1 MRVSIVSIVSLTLA
15 LTNFVYAHSDDTLHA
30 REYVD
35 ELSVRDI
42 GDALAHIST
51 RDLMSELSER
61 LERRERI
68 HKCPLCPSMFMVA
81 NSFDDHL
88 RKEHPGYRLQFN
100 TQPKLN
106 TQPKPKPKPKRRN
119 GQLTKCPHC
128 FRQFVISDNLKDH
141 VGREHPGS
149 PPGQAGRR

>member
-35 ELSVRDI
+35 ELSVRDV
-42 GDALAHIST
+42 GDALADIST

-68 HKCPLCPSMFMVA
+68 HKCPLCPSMFMVV
-81 NSFDDHL
+81 NTFDEHL

-100 TQPKLN
+100 TPK
-106 TQPKPKPKPKRRN
+106 PKPKPKPKRRY
-119 GQLTKCPHC
+119 GQLEKCPHC
-128 FRQFVISDNLKDH
+128 FRQFVVHNNLKDH
-141 VGREHPGS
+141 VGQEHPGS
-149 PPGQAGRR
+149 PPL